1 MLQVVSLFTTAV
13 LGQCTTHTMTTVG
26 CYEWDLSTMPA
37 VTFTV
42 NDTWYGTII
51 KEQTIFYNYYY
62 LLLPDII
69 FLHTW
74 TAMDGVPGGL
84 LLGRSR
90 ISLQHLAGMPTFQTA
105 KLVLV
110 LHLPLSINLWVEVD
124 NKVALALDAFHVTA
138 GLRI

>member
-51 KEQTIFYNYYY
+51 KEQTIF
-62 LLLPDII
+62 L
-69 FLHTW
+69 
-74 TAMDGVPGGL
+74 
-84 LLGRSR
+84 
-90 ISLQHLAGMPTFQTA
+90 
-105 KLVLV
+105 
-110 LHLPLSINLWVEVD
+110 
-124 NKVALALDAFHVTA
+124 
-138 GLRI
+138 

>member
-51 KEQTIFYNYYY
+51 KEQTI
-62 LLLPDII
+62 L
-69 FLHTW
+69 
-74 TAMDGVPGGL
+74 
-84 LLGRSR
+84 
-90 ISLQHLAGMPTFQTA
+90 
-105 KLVLV
+105 
-110 LHLPLSINLWVEVD
+110 
-124 NKVALALDAFHVTA
+124 
-138 GLRI
+138 